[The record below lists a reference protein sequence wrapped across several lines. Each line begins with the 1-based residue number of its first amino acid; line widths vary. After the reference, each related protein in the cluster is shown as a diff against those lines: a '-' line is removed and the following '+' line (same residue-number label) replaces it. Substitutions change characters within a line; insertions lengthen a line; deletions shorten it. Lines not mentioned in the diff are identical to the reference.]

1 MNVSRILALET
12 TDTAGGVALCE
23 GDKIVASRAL
33 DPERR
38 SAQTLAPA
46 IRDVLCGVGWKP
58 SDVAI
63 VAVAVGPG
71 SFTGLRVGLTTAKV
85 FAWSVGARLVAV
97 DSLDAIAE
105 EQREFCVEVEG
116 DGALFSVGMDAQRG
130 DVVFRNY
137 WIPRRKSEISAA
149 SETSGAPVPLTTQ
162 FRLASIKKWLDVKN
176 DWAEHFLNDADLSSA
191 GLSSAGL
198 ERDEFKNVWARSQV
212 CARNLD
218 VIFTGSV
225 LERVKDLSG
234 AYPDLRFGASDVRRP
249 SAEGVAR
256 VAVRRA
262 RLGLFDDLWNATPK
276 YSRKAAAEERRDGK

>member
-33 DPERR
+33 EPERR

-46 IRDVLCGVGWKP
+46 IRDVLRGVGWKP

-105 EQREFCVEVEG
+105 EQPDSRVEIEG

-137 WIPRRKSEISAA
+137 WIPRRKSEISEA
-149 SETSGAPVPLTTQ
+149 SETSGAPVPLTAQ

-176 DWAEHFLNDADLSSA
+176 DWAEQFLNAADLSSA
-191 GLSSAGL
+191 DL
-198 ERDEFKNVWARSQV
+198 ECDEFKNVWARSQV
-212 CARNLD
+212 CARNLN

-234 AYPDLRFGASDVRRP
+234 SYPDLRFGASDVRRP